1 MDNKI
6 NWFHYSGIAMI
17 MYNFEINP
25 YLKYNNNFT
34 YFSHIIDYDYKRRQQ
49 LYIQIP
55 LNTFATPYIPI
66 SPDYNISPDF
76 QSYPQSPTYS
86 NSPTYKNSPV
96 YQSPL
101 QSPIYQES
109 VGENI
114 IQLEEQ
120 SFFNFSDITEF
131 TSLE

>member
-25 YLKYNNNFT
+25 YLKYNNNFS
-34 YFSHIIDYDYKRRQQ
+34 YFSHVIDYDYKRRQQ

-66 SPDYNISPDF
+66 SPDYNISPIYNT
-76 QSYPQSPTYS
+76 SS
-86 NSPTYKNSPV
+86 NSSI
-96 YQSPL
+96 YQSPP

>member
-1 MDNKI
+1 MDTKI

-25 YLKYNNNFT
+25 YLKYNNNFS
-34 YFSHIIDYDYKRRQQ
+34 YFSHVIDYDYKRRQQ

-66 SPDYNISPDF
+66 SPDYN
-76 QSYPQSPTYS
+76 T
-86 NSPTYKNSPV
+86 SPV
-96 YQSPL
+96 YQSYL
-101 QSPIYQES
+101 QSPTYNNSPNYQES

-114 IQLEEQ
+114 IQYEETPP
-120 SFFNFSDITEF
+120 FFNFSDITEF

>member
-1 MDNKI
+1 MDTKI

-25 YLKYNNNFT
+25 YLKYNNNFS
-34 YFSHIIDYDYKRRQQ
+34 YFSHVIDYDYKRRQQ

-66 SPDYNISPDF
+66 SPDYN
-76 QSYPQSPTYS
+76 T
-86 NSPTYKNSPV
+86 SPV
-96 YQSPL
+96 YQSYL
-101 QSPIYQES
+101 QSPTYNNSPVYNKSPVYNNSPVYQES
-109 VGENI
+109 VGENS
-114 IQLEEQ
+114 IQYEETPP
-120 SFFNFSDITEF
+120 FFNFSDITEF